1 MWRVLVQFRPSE
13 RVGQHEPCL
22 REAAVSDG
30 KAQRRRATSLQSPSS
45 DSSSPAHHVHNHV
58 YANLSPYRRR
68 LHWTPPFAGCD
79 SDNLLCGSGS
89 ACEAAVAPSSPLT
102 TCQPAAPPAG
112 NTYNSLVARLQAR
125 YSFNVRGR
133 ALSQTPAS
141 LLQSALSGTRIKVC
155 LCCAAPAHTAAFGS
169 HVTFMERANLIAP
182 ARRRHIPDTTEHL
195 WLPRTHDWKGIEQ

>member
-1 MWRVLVQFRPSE
+1 MERPSAGE
-13 RVGQHEPCL
+13 RLH
-22 REAAVSDG
+22 SN
-30 KAQRRRATSLQSPSS
+30 RRAATLHHRPTTSTTTSTPTSRHI
-45 DSSSPAHHVHNHV
+45 DA
-58 YANLSPYRRR
+58 AFTGRRR
-68 LHWTPPFAGCD
+68 LLDAIATTFFVAREAHVRPP
-79 SDNLLCGSGS
+79 SLRHR
-89 ACEAAVAPSSPLT
+89 
-102 TCQPAAPPAG
+102 QPAAPPAG